1 MATYNK
7 PGVYVE
13 ETLVPS
19 KTVTNGS
26 AASVAAFVGVADRG
40 PTTLATDNTTVI
52 PVPTLVQSWA
62 EFTDQ
67 FSFSSVA
74 SPFTSTVE
82 SNSDDLNY
90 AVKSFFENGGSQ
102 AYISRVVA
110 TDAAAASITLTAA
123 GPVNAVTI
131 KAKNPGVWGNKV
143 WVVVSTNTS
152 NVTYFDLSVH
162 YSETAT
168 ASADLSTSNL
178 VEKFTFLSMAPTNSR
193 YAPGIVTSSFI
204 TVALNAANTSY
215 LSPSVKSIALAG
227 GTKGS
232 TAANVATQVLPQ
244 LDSIEG
250 PLVLNWTDNA
260 QEVFQAVTN
269 KVLATNVATL
279 TVATTHTIVTG
290 DNISVFLSDSS
301 FNGSFVVTATGA
313 TTVSYAVTKGDVSS
327 TAASGVLV
335 VSRKSGT
342 TAGIAVANATFTYA
356 KTRGDVFV
364 VSDVQASTSL
374 ATILST
380 ISTYNTD
387 RNYGA
392 AYYPRLVVPDPISR
406 TGGTISIAPG
416 GAVTAAYVNAD
427 AQRGA
432 FQAPAGTGTRL
443 SNVVAVQSVSAAE
456 FAANSDATVQ
466 VNIIRF
472 VPGSG
477 ICIMGARTLSSSLND
492 RYVPT
497 RRSLQYINK
506 SLTNATEFAIFEPN
520 DDILWSRVRSVVDS
534 FLYGYWRQ
542 GGLKGVKAGDA
553 YYVRCD
559 STINNQGS
567 IDNGE
572 LRIEVGVA
580 LQKPAEF
587 IIIKIGQM
595 DGSTSVTTTL

>member
-26 AASVAAFVGVADRG
+26 ANAVAAFIGVADRG

-52 PVPTLVQSWA
+52 PVPTLVRSWS
-62 EFTDQ
+62 EFTDK

-102 AYISRVVA
+102 AYITRVVA
-110 TDAAAASITLTAA
+110 TDATAASVVLTAA
-123 GPVNAVTI
+123 GSVNAVTI

-143 WVVVSTNTS
+143 WVVASTNTS
-152 NVTYFDLSVH
+152 DTSYFDLAVH

-168 ASADLSTSNL
+168 ASADITSANL
-178 VEKFTFLSMAPTNSR
+178 VEKFSYLSMNPTNSR
-193 YAPGIVTSSFI
+193 YAPGIVISDFI
-204 TVALNAANTSY
+204 TVTLNAANTSY
-215 LSPSVKSIALAG
+215 LSPAVKTVALSG
-227 GTKGS
+227 GTKGT
-232 TAANVATQVLPQ
+232 TAANVSTNILSQ
-244 LDSIEG
+244 LDAVDG
-250 PLVLNWTDNA
+250 PLVLNWPDNA
-260 QEVFQAVTN
+260 QEVFVAVSN
-269 KVLATNVATL
+269 KALATNVATL
-279 TVATTHTIVTG
+279 TVATGHSIVQG
-290 DNISVFLSDSS
+290 DNISVFLNDGS
-301 FNGSFVVTATGA
+301 FDGSFVVSATTATSVA
-313 TTVSYAVTKGDVSS
+313 YAVTKADVTS

-342 TAGIAVANATFTYA
+342 TAGTAVANATFTYA
-356 KTRGDVFV
+356 KNRGDVFV

-374 ATILST
+374 STILST
-380 ISTYNTD
+380 IAAYNSD

-392 AYYPRLVVPDPISR
+392 AYYPRLVVPDPVSR

-416 GAVTAAYVNAD
+416 GAVTAAYMNAD
-427 AQRGA
+427 SQRGA

-443 SNVVAVQSVSAAE
+443 ANVVAVQPVSAAE
-456 FAANSDATVQ
+456 FASNADAAVQ

-492 RYVPT
+492 RYVPV

-520 DDILWSRVRSVVDS
+520 DDVLWSRVRSVVDS
-534 FLYGYWRQ
+534 FLYGYWRK
-542 GGLKGVKAGDA
+542 GGLKGVTASDA
-553 YYVRCD
+553 YYVKCD
-559 STINNQGS
+559 ASINSQGS

-587 IIIKIGQM
+587 IVIKIGQM
-595 DGSTSVTTTL
+595 DGNTTITTTL